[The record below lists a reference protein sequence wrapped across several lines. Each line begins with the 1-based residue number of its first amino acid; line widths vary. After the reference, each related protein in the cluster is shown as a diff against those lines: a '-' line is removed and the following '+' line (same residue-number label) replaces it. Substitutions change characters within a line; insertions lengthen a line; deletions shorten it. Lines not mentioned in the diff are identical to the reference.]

1 MDMPSVDFMEVD
13 KSLPK
18 LDTSISVPADS
29 VNKNSISELLSPKL
43 LANDA

>member
-13 KSLPK
+13 KSLLK